1 MPKFEHHG
9 ARHEYTLIAA
19 VKSQKTASSPRGT
32 FSPAELTEVRVITRY
47 PPVLSVPASTIRGMA
62 GDQETVTAAAAAAA
76 GGELVP
82 RASAP
87 PLGPVAIAA
96 ELLARTRAELPVLAG
111 LGEREELLAAA
122 WLASL
127 RAARTRRAYAADV
140 RGWLGWLAERG
151 VDVLDAGR
159 VHVDLWAAGQ
169 QDQGAESSTVRRRL
183 SALSSFYRYCA
194 AHDLVD
200 RIPTAGV
207 ARPMVDPDY
216 TATIG
221 LDRDQV
227 RALVAA
233 ADADQGPQALR
244 TAAVI
249 RLLLHNGLRVD
260 EACAADVADLGT
272 DTGHR
277 VLRVTRK
284 GARKAKIPLTPAT
297 AAALDAYLADR
308 TRRGGRSDARQLAG
322 PLLATA
328 SGGRLRQGHLWELVR
343 AWPAT
348 RASRPGTSCPRTAC
362 GTRRSPSHSTP
373 ARPSAT
379 SRTTP
384 STRTPARPA
393 GTTMPGT
400 AWTATPPTRSRPTSP
415 DPDTL
420 PVALRGPAA
429 TFTAWSRSVAAG
441 AGGRSAAIPASG
453 DG

>member
-1 MPKFEHHG
+1 MP
-9 ARHEYTLIAA
+9 R
-19 VKSQKTASSPRGT
+19 
-32 FSPAELTEVRVITRY
+32 
-47 PPVLSVPASTIRGMA
+47 
-62 GDQETVTAAAAAAA
+62 AAAQ
-76 GGELVP
+76 
-82 RASAP
+82 P
-87 PLGPVAIAA
+87 PGPAAIAA

-127 RAARTRRAYAADV
+127 RAPRTRRAYAADV

-151 VDVLDAGR
+151 TDVLDAGR
-159 VHVDLWAAGQ
+159 VHVDVWAAGQ
-169 QDQGAESSTVRRRL
+169 QDQGAEAASVRRRL

-207 ARPMVDPDY
+207 ARPVVDPDY

-233 ADADQGPQALR
+233 ADADRGPQALR

-249 RLLLHNGLRVD
+249 RLLVHNALRVD
-260 EACAADVADLGT
+260 EACAADVTDLGA
-272 DTGHR
+272 DAGHR

-284 GARKAKIPLTPAT
+284 GARRAKVPLALAT
-297 AAALDAYLADR
+297 VAALDAYLADR
-308 TRRGGRSDARQLAG
+308 ARCGGLSDTRQLAG

-343 AWPAT
+343 RLARDAGIEAWDQL
-348 RASRPGTSCPRTAC
+348 
-362 GTRRSPSHSTP
+362 SPHCLRHSAITFALDA
-373 ARPSAT
+373 ARPCAT
-379 SRTTP
+379 CRTMP
-384 STRTPARPA
+384 ATRTPARPA

-400 AWTATPPTRSRPTSP
+400 AWTATPPTRSRPTLP
-415 DPDTL
+415 DRHR
-420 PVALRGPAA
+420 APAA
-429 TFTAWSRSVAAG
+429 RPALGRAAQRRSPHDKAG
-441 AGGRSAAIPASG
+441 
-453 DG
+453 